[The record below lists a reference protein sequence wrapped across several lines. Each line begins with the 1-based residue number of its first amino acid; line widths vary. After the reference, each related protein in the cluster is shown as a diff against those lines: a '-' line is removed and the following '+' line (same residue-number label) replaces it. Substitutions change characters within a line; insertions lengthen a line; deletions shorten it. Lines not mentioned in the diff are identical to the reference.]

1 VSGRLRTLTSNR
13 AVVSHTVTTLAF
25 GRAMVQ
31 IQSWG
36 LARRRV
42 GSAGAA
48 RIARTLIG
56 LVLPAYCR
64 SGVLLAPEH
73 CLTPQA
79 MVNRALTAGYYRSRF
94 RSSPTGRG
102 SVSPHEKIFPSLF
115 GWRYMGCRKVTIKR
129 LSPQRLRTTGGA
141 LSPARKH

>member
-1 VSGRLRTLTSNR
+1 MSGRLRPLTSSR

-56 LVLPAYCR
+56 SVLSAYCQ
-64 SGVLLAPEH
+64 SGVLLAQEH

-79 MVNRALTAGYYRSRF
+79 MVNRALTAGYYRSRL

-102 SVSPHEKIFPSLF
+102 SVSPHCLRALGSECLAEKIFPSLF
-115 GWRYMGCRKVTIKR
+115 G
-129 LSPQRLRTTGGA
+129 GGTWGA
-141 LSPARKH
+141 GRSRSNV

>member
-1 VSGRLRTLTSNR
+1 M
-13 AVVSHTVTTLAF
+13 VSHTVTTLAF

-56 LVLPAYCR
+56 SVFSAYCQ
-64 SGVLLAPEH
+64 SGVLLAQEH

-79 MVNRALTAGYYRSRF
+79 MVTRALTAGYYRSRL

-102 SVSPHEKIFPSLF
+102 SVSPHCLRALGSECLAEKIFPSLF
-115 GWRYMGCRKVTIKR
+115 G
-129 LSPQRLRTTGGA
+129 GGTWGA
-141 LSPARKH
+141 GRSRSNV